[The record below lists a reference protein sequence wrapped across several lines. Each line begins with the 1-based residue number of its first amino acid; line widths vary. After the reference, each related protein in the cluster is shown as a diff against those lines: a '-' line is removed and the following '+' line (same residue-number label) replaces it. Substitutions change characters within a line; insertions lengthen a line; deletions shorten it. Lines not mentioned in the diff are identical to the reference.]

1 MEDDL
6 SGKYVT
12 DLDHEILPMNEF
24 QQQTT
29 NINDKT

>member
-12 DLDHEILPMNEF
+12 DLDHEILSMNEF
-24 QQQTT
+24 RLQTT
-29 NINDKT
+29 NINEKT